1 MEILNNPTHLDR
13 TNLVWEWKLD
23 WDAKDTW
30 WSNDWTATNV
40 TWVASDR
47 GYTSEVG
54 SFNGTSSY
62 VNIPFSSNENFWTW
76 AFSIWA
82 WVKTTQTAGAV
93 IFNKRESTWAH
104 NAKLQGAIN
113 LTAWKVTFT
122 VIWTEWTAYNVVSVA
137 SVNDGLYHLV
147 ECKSTGS
154 SWQIEVWIDWVQDN
168 TAAIWATTV
177 NFVTPT
183 AMQIWRIYQS
193 WIPFA
198 TFYYSGNV
206 WLFRMYS
213 SFITAEESNALYIE
227 WLRRFWPKDR
237 LFNNT
242 AFSKYSLPNLESW
255 KVLEISK
262 AAVSWTYYDQSGNG
276 NNWTPTSVTDTAV
289 GLNNVMT
296 FNGSTSYVTINNW
309 VNTDNDFSLSVWVS
323 KTLLD
328 TSIKYIW
335 CDFDDRNCVLLY
347 DWGLSLLYF
356 QFYDWATTYKASI
369 PYSLLVAWDIY
380 NVTATRN
387 KTTWMK
393 IYLNWVFIASN
404 SYTWNWETL
413 TLTSTLWRHPSVPT
427 TYNLDWDI
435 ALVKI
440 YNRTLS
446 AQEVQQLYYSNFI
459 AN

>member
-13 TNLVWEWKLD
+13 TNLVWEWLLD

-30 WSNDWTATNV
+30 WSNNGTATNV

-47 GYTSEVG
+47 WYTSEVG
-54 SFNGTSSY
+54 SFNGTSSKITFWNTGLPTWNNSIS
-62 VNIPFSSNENFWTW
+62 VNFWINTDTITW
-76 AFSIWA
+76 YTYPF
-82 WVKTTQTAGAV
+82 
-93 IFNKRESTWAH
+93 FY
-104 NAKLQGAIN
+104 
-113 LTAWKVTFT
+113 
-122 VIWTEWTAYNVVSVA
+122 WTEATNQALLVA
-137 SVNDGLYHLV
+137 LDWINNDGTLTIGKYNSNIIESVWAIAIWKWSMVTLTHDGTTVKLYLNWV
-147 ECKSTGS
+147 FDNSATTS
-154 SWQIEVWIDWVQDN
+154 LWIVAGTNYLGWDKFSGWANWRLWLARIYN
-168 TAAIWATTV
+168 TALSQQ
-177 NFVTPT
+177 
-183 AMQIWRIYQS
+183 QID
-193 WIPFA
+193 
-198 TFYYSGNV
+198 
-206 WLFRMYS
+206 
-213 SFITAEESNALYIE
+213 ALYIE